1 MRLPF
6 LPAERISPHTG
17 YSAPRVFL
25 FYFTDF
31 PLSRFSSC
39 LPVDIYT
46 LCKTH
51 TPSLLLLDG
60 VEKYIPPLFNIP
72 FRSVPVR
79 SALLR
84 IQYCPHTRFAGQKNN
99 LYNGKG

>member
-31 PLSRFSSC
+31 PLSRFFGR
-39 LPVDIYT
+39 LPVDIY
-46 LCKTH
+46 L
-51 TPSLLLLDG
+51 SL
-60 VEKYIPPLFNIP
+60 IHI
-72 FRSVPVR
+72 
-79 SALLR
+79 
-84 IQYCPHTRFAGQKNN
+84 
-99 LYNGKG
+99 

>member
-6 LPAERISPHTG
+6 LLAGRISPHTG

-25 FYFTDF
+25 FYFTGF

-46 LCKTH
+46 LCKTGLRR
-51 TPSLLLLDG
+51 PLLQWL
-60 VEKYIPPLFNIP
+60 
-72 FRSVPVR
+72 S
-79 SALLR
+79 
-84 IQYCPHTRFAGQKNN
+84 
-99 LYNGKG
+99 YNS

>member
-31 PLSRFSSC
+31 PLSRFFGR

-51 TPSLLLLDG
+51 TPSLILLDG
-60 VEKYIPPLFNIP
+60 VEKHIPLPKFSVSSVFPPLF
-72 FRSVPVR
+72 FYDGGSVSGSTKCK
-79 SALLR
+79 SA
-84 IQYCPHTRFAGQKNN
+84 A
-99 LYNGKG
+99 

>member
-6 LPAERISPHTG
+6 LRTGRISPHTG

-31 PLSRFSSC
+31 PLSRFSGC

-46 LCKTH
+46 LCKTGLRM
-51 TPSLLLLDG
+51 PLLQWP
-60 VEKYIPPLFNIP
+60 Y
-72 FRSVPVR
+72 
-79 SALLR
+79 
-84 IQYCPHTRFAGQKNN
+84 
-99 LYNGKG
+99 YNS

>member
-6 LPAERISPHTG
+6 LLAGRISPHTG

-46 LCKTH
+46 LCKTGLRR
-51 TPSLLLLDG
+51 PLLQWL
-60 VEKYIPPLFNIP
+60 
-72 FRSVPVR
+72 S
-79 SALLR
+79 
-84 IQYCPHTRFAGQKNN
+84 
-99 LYNGKG
+99 YNS

>member
-6 LPAERISPHTG
+6 LLAGRISPHTG

-60 VEKYIPPLFNIP
+60 VEKHIPLLFNIP
-72 FRSVPVR
+72 FRSVPVHPIH
-79 SALLR
+79 LW
-84 IQYCPHTRFAGQKNN
+84 IQYSHIPQ
-99 LYNGKG
+99 